1 MGSDQ
6 SGSDHTGADDRR
18 AAAGLHAE
26 VVRACRSD
34 LERAGWTVA
43 AVTGDVTGN
52 DWAYTVGL
60 DHTHGHPELLL
71 VGLPAPLAGA
81 VVETLAE
88 WVAAGALLPV
98 GAELTVGPLRLRAV
112 AVDDLFLAHGD
123 WFNLGREVMAEF
135 GRRWPATVQLL
146 WADDRGRFPAAGA
159 HPGQLRRQPV
169 LAAAAGA

>member
-1 MGSDQ
+1 MEGEQHGRDE
-6 SGSDHTGADDRR
+6 GGPDDRR
-18 AAAGLHAE
+18 AAAALHDE

-34 LERAGWTVA
+34 LEGVGWTVA

-60 DHTHGHPELLL
+60 DQHHGHPELLL

-81 VVETLAE
+81 VVQTLAE
-88 WVAAGALLPV
+88 WVASGARLPV

-112 AVDDLFLAHGD
+112 AVDDLFLSHGD
-123 WFNLGREVMAEF
+123 WFNLGREVMAEY

-146 WADDRGRFPAAGA
+146 WADDRGRFPAMDAPPGA
-159 HPGQLRRQPV
+159 LRRQPV
-169 LAAAAGA
+169 LAVAADA

>member
-1 MGSDQ
+1 MGSDD
-6 SGSDHTGADDRR
+6 GHPERGAGGD
-18 AAAGLHAE
+18 ALAAGRAAE

-81 VVETLAE
+81 VVETVAE
-88 WVAAGALLPV
+88 WVATGAKLPL
-98 GAELTVGPLRLRAV
+98 GAELTVGPLRLRSV

-135 GRRWPATVQLL
+135 GRRWHATVQLL
-146 WADDRGRFPAAGA
+146 WADDRGPFPVVGA
-159 HPGQLRRQPV
+159 HPGHLRRQPV
-169 LAAAAGA
+169 LAAATSA